1 MKVLSI
7 ELCRANLGKV
17 IERGDN
23 FPFSRTFPSEDFGTA
38 QQGQFG
44 HGGFNGEALRD
55 HKYSPRSEFQSQTTV
70 SFFLDQPVETKRLTH
85 APVLIEANLG
95 SGVGGVFHP
104 ASYAGLLGANP
115 I

>member
-1 MKVLSI
+1 LKVFSI
-7 ELCRANLGKV
+7 ELCQANLGKV

-23 FPFSRTFPSEDFGTA
+23 FPFSRTFPSEKFYPA

-70 SFFLDQPVETKRLTH
+70 SFFLDQPV
-85 APVLIEANLG
+85 G
-95 SGVGGVFHP
+95 
-104 ASYAGLLGANP
+104 
-115 I
+115 